1 MQSSRRQFVAC
12 STAMLATAL
21 ASARASSARRSSG
34 RTANVRDYGATGDG
48 YTDDTRAF
56 RMAFQQA
63 DEIFVPAGI
72 YSVRQITVPAGK
84 RMVTDGLSTVFR
96 QSPGEQSATPIVLV
110 TGSNVRIGSFS
121 AEGNIHSDPGEWM
134 HALSVVA
141 NDRVGDLSDII
152 IGDVVGTNIR
162 GDVLYLGARAGF
174 NLARVTAGNISGD
187 NIYRN
192 VVSITGT
199 GAQGGQIRVDSVK
212 GTRVG
217 LFHFDIEPEIV
228 PVTGVSV
235 GSIRGQN
242 VSVSGQSAD
251 GRVSSVALGSLEL
264 SPDYG
269 QVDVADPID
278 NRFVRPHALQL
289 RNASDVSV
297 DAFSARGFDG
307 QAILFVESH
316 VSGMALSLKS
326 CQIEDCSRNDERN
339 AYILGQQDASTIQIE
354 QLRVSVPAYK
364 AALLYC
370 NGCSVASVEGTFG
383 SGAGLLN
390 SSPGARIG
398 SLNISGADAVL
409 AWNTTDALFSGGSAS
424 VGTLGY
430 SCDRL
435 RFQDM
440 VLTGTFGGGSSGQQH
455 ALVRTTLNNVY
466 YEQEVL
472 SPLQNV

>member
-1 MQSSRRQFVAC
+1 MQSSRRQFVIC
-12 STAMLATAL
+12 STAMLATAFAAAPAL
-21 ASARASSARRSSG
+21 SAKKSSG
-34 RTANVRDYGATGDG
+34 RAVNVRDYGAIGDG

-56 RMAFQQA
+56 RMAFLQA
-63 DEIFVPAGI
+63 DEVFVPAGI
-72 YSVRQITVPAGK
+72 YSVRQIAVPAGK
-84 RMVTDGLSTVFR
+84 RMVTDGLSTMFR
-96 QSPGEQSATPIVLV
+96 QRPGEQSATPIVLV
-110 TGSNVRIGSFS
+110 LGSNVTIGSFS

-134 HALSVVA
+134 HVISVVA
-141 NDRVGDLSDII
+141 DNRVGDLSDIT

-162 GDVLYLGARAGF
+162 GDVLYLGARPGF
-174 NLARVTAGNISGD
+174 SLARVTAGNISGD

-199 GAQGGQIRVDSVK
+199 GAQGGQIRVDSVR

-242 VSVSGQSAD
+242 VSVSGQSAE
-251 GRVSSVALGSLEL
+251 GRVSEVAMGALEL
-264 SPDYG
+264 SPEYG
-269 QVDVADPID
+269 QVSVADPL
-278 NRFVRPHALQL
+278 NNQWVRPHALQL
-289 RNASDVSV
+289 RNASNVSV
-297 DAFSARGFDG
+297 EAFSALGFDG

-316 VSGMALSLKS
+316 ISGMTLSLKS

-339 AYILGQQDASTIQIE
+339 AYVVGQQDTSKIQID
-354 QLRVSVPAYK
+354 QLRVSVPANK
-364 AALLYC
+364 TALLFC
-370 NGCSVASVEGTFG
+370 NDCQVGSVEGTFG

-390 SSPGARIG
+390 SSPGAQIG
-398 SLNISGADAVL
+398 SLNMSGADAVL
-409 AWNTTDALFSGGSAS
+409 ARHTTDALFSGGSAS

-435 RFQDM
+435 RFQDI
-440 VLTGTFGGGSSGQQH
+440 VLTGSFGGGSSDQQH
-455 ALVRTTLNNVY
+455 ELIRTTLNNVY
-466 YEQEVL
+466 YEQEVF

>member
-12 STAMLATAL
+12 STAMLATFAAAPSL
-21 ASARASSARRSSG
+21 SAKRSSG
-34 RTANVRDYGATGDG
+34 RAVNVRDYGAIGDG

-56 RMAFQQA
+56 RMAFSQA
-63 DEIFVPAGI
+63 DEVVVPAGI
-72 YSVRQITVPAGK
+72 YSVRQIAVPAGK

-96 QSPGEQSATPIVLV
+96 QRPGEQSATPIVLV
-110 TGSNVRIGSFS
+110 IGSNVTIGSFS

-134 HALSVVA
+134 HVISVVA
-141 NDRVGDLSDII
+141 NDRVGDLSDIT

-162 GDVLYLGARAGF
+162 GDVLYLGARSGLS
-174 NLARVTAGNISGD
+174 LARVTAGNISGD

-199 GAQGGQIRVDSVK
+199 GPQGGQIRVNSVE

-235 GSIRGQN
+235 GSIKGQN
-242 VSVSGQSAD
+242 VSVSGQSAE
-251 GRVSSVALGSLEL
+251 GRVSSIAIGALEL
-264 SPDYG
+264 SPDYE
-269 QVDVADPID
+269 QVSVADPLD
-278 NRFVRPHALQL
+278 NRLVRPHALQL
-289 RNASDVSV
+289 RNASNVSI
-297 DAFSARGFDG
+297 DSFSARGFDG

-316 VSGMALSLKS
+316 ISGMTLSLKS

-339 AYILGQQDASTIQIE
+339 AYILGQQDASKIQID
-354 QLRVSVPAYK
+354 QLRVSVPANK
-364 AALLYC
+364 ATLLFC
-370 NGCSVASVEGTFG
+370 NGCQLGSVEGTFG

-390 SSPGARIG
+390 SSPGAQIG
-398 SLNISGADAVL
+398 SLNMSGPDAVL

-440 VLTGTFGGGSSGQQH
+440 VLTGSFGGGSSGQQH

-472 SPLQNV
+472 SPFQNV